1 MKSIKKKLIA
11 AILVCSLFTAV
22 LIGVLAISNSM
33 NTAGKDAVTKLQLT
47 EQKKAQEINSVIQ
60 KIQQSVDT
68 LSEVVMSSFD
78 YDAFVKDKAYADTY
92 TKSVQK
98 SVLDFANHTNG
109 AVMFHQDVEEGSKL
123 TELDKSLSG
132 ADKFL
137 TENDQKGKTLE
148 YSYKGVSKQLLY
160 SDLDNGMKL
169 ILTAPKSEI
178 YGEAYGLAKLIIGA
192 MLVAFILSAV
202 IGVILGIGITKPIR
216 QLTDVIDQ
224 TARLDFCPTEN
235 GEKLRKHKD
244 EIGVMAGKIHDMR
257 KKLHG
262 LMEELQQTQQTLE
275 VSTGDLNELMKQNS
289 AIAEDNS
296 AVTQELAAGMQETRA
311 NTASIVESVRI
322 MEQSSGNIHRLAAD
336 GAENSSQ
343 IQERAGEME
352 RISTQSRNK
361 TDEIFLVVL
370 WSTMFANR
378 LCPIWSFVIFKYA
391 FWFW

>member
-1 MKSIKKKLIA
+1 
-11 AILVCSLFTAV
+11 
-22 LIGVLAISNSM
+22 
-33 NTAGKDAVTKLQLT
+33 
-47 EQKKAQEINSVIQ
+47 
-60 KIQQSVDT
+60 
-68 LSEVVMSSFD
+68 
-78 YDAFVKDKAYADTY
+78 
-92 TKSVQK
+92 
-98 SVLDFANHTNG
+98 
-109 AVMFHQDVEEGSKL
+109 
-123 TELDKSLSG
+123 
-132 ADKFL
+132 
-137 TENDQKGKTLE
+137 
-148 YSYKGVSKQLLY
+148 
-160 SDLDNGMKL
+160 
-169 ILTAPKSEI
+169 
-178 YGEAYGLAKLIIGA
+178 

-202 IGVILGIGITKPIR
+202 IGVIMGIGITKPIR

-361 TDEIFLVVL
+361 TDEMYDVMKQKSETAMEEAKAVERINSLTDNIKKISSQTNLLALNANIEAARAGEAGKGFAVVASEIGDLASQTLETVSNIDEIVGEVNGSVTNMTECLTTIMDFLEQTVL
-370 WSTMFANR
+370 GDYENFAKMGQQYHMDADTFRDIMQETKNAVEELEKHIGQIGSTVADINTMVEQSSDGISGIAEKSGSTQNLVENGYEKLQECNR
-378 LCPIWSFVIFKYA
+378 SVDVIKEFVAQFHLD
-391 FWFW
+391 